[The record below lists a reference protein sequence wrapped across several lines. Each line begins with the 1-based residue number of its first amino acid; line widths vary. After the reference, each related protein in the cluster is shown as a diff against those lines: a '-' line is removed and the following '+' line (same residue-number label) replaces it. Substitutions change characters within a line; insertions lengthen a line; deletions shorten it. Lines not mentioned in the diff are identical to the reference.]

1 MEKMFYIVFAIV
13 LLIVFI
19 YSIIIF
25 VLKEVRKA
33 KLKQKEETEN
43 EKAAARYQAHMDET
57 RKQEKTKRLNRIKF
71 LEETAQDKDR
81 ILEFEIAGLYYRP
94 SHAHDE
100 ASYLNA
106 GDMLDLKLNPSNE
119 YDSYA
124 VKIMSGNVHLG
135 FIPELYSED
144 IFKAIRRKEQFI
156 VVVTS
161 TDKGNIPHIRVKV
174 FPREDRRLL
183 DYL

>member
-1 MEKMFYIVFAIV
+1 MEKIFYIVFAIILMA
-13 LLIVFI
+13 LLV
-19 YSIIIF
+19 YSIILFII
-25 VLKEVRKA
+25 KETKKGKTQKKEKA
-33 KLKQKEETEN
+33 EN
-43 EKAAARYQAHMDET
+43 EEAVVRYQAHMEEN
-57 RKQEKTKRLNRIKF
+57 RKQEKVKRLNRIKF
-71 LEETAQDKDR
+71 LEETAQDENR

-100 ASYLNA
+100 AGYLNI

-156 VVVTS
+156 VVVIS
-161 TDKGNIPHIRVKV
+161 TDKGNIPHIKVKV

>member
-1 MEKMFYIVFAIV
+1 MERIFYIVFAIILMT
-13 LLIVFI
+13 LLV
-19 YSIIIF
+19 YSIILF
-25 VLKEVRKA
+25 FRKEIKKNKIKQADKA
-33 KLKQKEETEN
+33 EN
-43 EKAAARYQAHMDET
+43 DKAVARYQAHMDAARE
-57 RKQEKTKRLNRIKF
+57 QENTKRLNRIKL

-94 SHAHDE
+94 SHVHDE
-100 ASYLNA
+100 AGYLNV

-124 VKIMSGNVHLG
+124 VKIMTGNIHLG

-144 IFKAIRRKEQFI
+144 IFTAIRKKEQFI
-156 VVVTS
+156 VIVTS
-161 TDKGNIPHIRVKV
+161 TDKGYIPHIRVKV